1 METRIRLTAE
11 QAAAHAIG
19 HIVLNGDPDSPV
31 TTVVRDT
38 SGNDVRAATQDEA
51 FAVLGNGHRYSHVA
65 LIEHEF
71 PDADGGPAH
80 LATVWVPVNPGT

>member
-11 QAAAHAIG
+11 QAAGQAIG
-19 HIVLNGDPDSPV
+19 HIVLNG
-31 TTVVRDT
+31 DT
-38 SGNDVRAATQDEA
+38 SGNDVRAATHDEA